1 MGVGRTIFFSPKT
14 RPQLNI
20 DEQQQL
26 ECVPVRQRSDNP
38 KEKVVNVPMTLE
50 QYERIRREADRL
62 DVSMASILRPVIRE
76 WFEKA
81 PAQ

>member
-1 MGVGRTIFFSPKT
+1 
-14 RPQLNI
+14 
-20 DEQQQL
+20 
-26 ECVPVRQRSDNP
+26 VRQRSDNP